1 MDFYKLIADEGA
13 ITIYAAGYVEHTDRQ
28 IEECHGFPVEVP
40 TPGDIVLT
48 SLEVVIAGVG
58 VDILPRLSQKR
69 IDKIIV
75 VCTGKLKQ
83 MPHNVQALQ
92 KAEKLEYVC
101 PMRYR

>member
-1 MDFYKLIADEGA
+1 MKQFIFITTKKTLMDFYKLIADEGA

-58 VDILPRLSQKR
+58 VDILPLLSQKQ
-69 IDKIIV
+69 IDKIID
-75 VCTGKLKQ
+75 
-83 MPHNVQALQ
+83 N
-92 KAEKLEYVC
+92 LEL
-101 PMRYR
+101 